1 MKKEQKQRS
10 EELKLL
16 VVGLRLST
24 LMTKRTC
31 LLCHNPLEG
40 RSDKKFCDDYC
51 RNIHYHQ
58 NLGAGDLKIKRIHDV
73 LRKNRKILMECRKL
87 TAEGQTLPF
96 ESLQQRGYQFKYL
109 THMEG
114 VGEGQP
120 TYCCFDMGYII
131 RGQSLEIVQVKIPD

>member
-10 EELKLL
+10 EDLKRRI
-16 VVGLRLST
+16 VGLRLST
-24 LMTKRTC
+24 PMPTRTC
-31 LLCHNPLEG
+31 LLCQSPLEG

-58 NLGAGDLKIKRIHDV
+58 NLGSGDLKVKRIHDV
-73 LRKNRKILMECRKL
+73 LRKNRKILIECRKL
-87 TAEGQTLPF
+87 VAEGQTLPL

-114 VGEGQP
+114 VQEGRP

-131 RGQSLEIVQVKIPD
+131 RGKFVEIVQIRLPE